1 MIKKRE
7 TGKNQSS
14 AEKWLIKLRKKFS
27 KMYSQKQSAID
38 KRVNNQYML
47 QLNAG

>member
-14 AEKWLIKLRKKFS
+14 AEKWLIKLSKKFS
-27 KMYSQKQSAID
+27 KLCSKKQSAVD
-38 KRVNNQYML
+38 KRVNNQ
-47 QLNAG
+47 